1 MPITDFSSLQAQL
14 GILTWPLLLCAFLAL
29 MILLERT
36 AMFLQQ
42 TVLAL
47 LPKKQRWLN
56 DLRRN
61 HAPVTP
67 EAIAD
72 LLAQTHSQQ
81 GLLARGA
88 HLLLKQAKQSKAQR
102 EELLSLWLH
111 KQQRDL
117 QAGLK
122 VLQVIGIIS
131 PLLGLLGTVLGLIAM
146 FSELG
151 QSQGPVTPAQLSAG
165 LGLAMNT
172 TAAGLII
179 AVPAITAAHLLGI
192 WAQNQCLRAGL
203 VLNQMNLW
211 LEGVKDIEIESNN
224 YQAFANANIRATQ
237 AISRVISP
245 ENVEPTAAF
254 QQRTGQAT
262 THKTTAAINTEPQP

>member
-1 MPITDFSSLQAQL
+1 MPITDFSSLESQL

-47 LPKKQRWLN
+47 LPHKQQWLK

-61 HAPVTP
+61 HAPATP

-72 LLAQTHSQQ
+72 LLTKTHSQQ
-81 GLLARGA
+81 GLLARGT
-88 HLLLKQAKQSKAQR
+88 HLLLKQAKQSKTLR
-102 EELLSLWLH
+102 EELLSLWLN

-131 PLLGLLGTVLGLIAM
+131 PLLGLLGTVLGLITM

-179 AVPAITAAHLLGI
+179 AVPAITAAHLFGI
-192 WAQNQCLRAGL
+192 WAQSQCLRAGL
-203 VLNQMNLW
+203 ILNQINLW
-211 LEGVKDIEIESNN
+211 LEGVEDIVIESND
-224 YQAFANANIRATQ
+224 YQAFSKITPQTSQGEDNAIRPNSSKPMARCHPAGVNQT
-237 AISRVISP
+237 AITSAV
-245 ENVEPTAAF
+245 NVEP
-254 QQRTGQAT
+254 
-262 THKTTAAINTEPQP
+262 QP